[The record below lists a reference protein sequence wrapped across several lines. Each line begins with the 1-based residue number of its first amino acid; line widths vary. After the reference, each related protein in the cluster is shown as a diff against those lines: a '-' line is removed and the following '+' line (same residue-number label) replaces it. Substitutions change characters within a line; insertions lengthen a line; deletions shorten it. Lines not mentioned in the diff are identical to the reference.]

1 MGLNLRKLKMV
12 KPKKEIDSEGYTQAV
27 DFLFQ
32 IFQRLGSDPST
43 WKNFLQ
49 DLLTPSEMRMIKR
62 RWHIAT
68 LLHEQKSVRQ
78 VASEARVGTDTVM
91 RVWQKI
97 KRGTGG
103 LKKALSFLP
112 KKEKAKARRTLR
124 KVTVGGISHWVWGG
138 EK

>member
-1 MGLNLRKLKMV
+1 MA
-12 KPKKEIDSEGYTQAV
+12 KPKKEIDSENYTQAV
-27 DFLFQ
+27 SLLFQ
-32 IFQRLGSDPST
+32 IFQKLASDPSS
-43 WKNFLQ
+43 WKKFLC

-68 LLHEQKSVRQ
+68 LLHQGRSVRQ
-78 VASEARVGTDTVM
+78 VASEAGVGTDTVM

-112 KKEKAKARRTLR
+112 KKEKLQKRTLR
-124 KVTVGGISHWVWGG
+124 KVKIGGITRWVWGG
-138 EK
+138 ERE